1 MLYVHA
7 AEFSLR
13 WALETL
19 NSFHSLSVSKG
30 GALFTTTMVFVK
42 AKKGESS
49 DALIRKFIRKISE
62 EQLMQKIKDRQFY
75 RSPSEIKKE
84 KRKRRRGR
92 R

>member
-1 MLYVHA
+1 
-7 AEFSLR
+7 
-13 WALETL
+13 
-19 NSFHSLSVSKG
+19 
-30 GALFTTTMVFVK
+30 MVFVK

-62 EQLMQKIKDRQFY
+62 EQLMQTIKDRQFY
-75 RSPSEIKKE
+75 KSPSEIKKE